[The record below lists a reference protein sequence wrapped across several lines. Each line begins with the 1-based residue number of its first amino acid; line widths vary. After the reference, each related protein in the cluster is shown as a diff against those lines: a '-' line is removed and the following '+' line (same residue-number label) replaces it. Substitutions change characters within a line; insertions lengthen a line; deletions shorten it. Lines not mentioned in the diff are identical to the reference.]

1 MFGWELR
8 GRKKRIAELAGMVK
22 EVGKGNIDKLDEI
35 VGIFGAK
42 TGLTD
47 EVANGY
53 KDQLIKAKLI
63 VITYGEETWVY
74 NGEREQEIFGI
85 NI

>member
-1 MFGWELR
+1 MD
-8 GRKKRIAELAGMVK
+8 
-22 EVGKGNIDKLDEI
+22 GNMDKLDEI

-63 VITYGEETWVY
+63 VITHGEETWVY
-74 NGEREQEIFGI
+74 NGEREQEIFGVI
-85 NI
+85 I